1 MKSVTVHTLKARSA
15 SKKAKI
21 EAMGIIEAEVKF
33 ISKMHVAGFGYVT
46 YFKNADKVN
55 VAHMYREFGEMKL
68 SVK

>member
-1 MKSVTVHTLKARSA
+1 MTNVIVHILKAKSA
-15 SKKAKI
+15 SKKAKV

-33 ISKMHVAGFGYVT
+33 ISKKHVAGIGYVT

-55 VAHMYREFGEMKL
+55 VAHMYRENGEMKL